1 MSRSLNKVTLIGNLG
16 NDPEVRSTTG
26 GNRVA
31 TFSLATSRSWND
43 ASGTKQ
49 EKTEWHRCVV
59 WNTKSSQLADI
70 VEKYVKKGD
79 KLYVEGRI
87 EYRQW
92 QDKDGQTRYST
103 EINVRELIMLGGGSG
118 GGRSGADAD
127 SEAANGTRARAGSAA
142 KAKAGGGDDFEDFP
156 GALADEDDDLP
167 FCRRVSGKR
176 TGGAPAKERH
186 PFSFSGVSRSVRGQH
201 VQPLLVQRQPDREV
215 RSRADRDRSGAGQ
228 LRAGQQSRDDVDA
241 AANRDVLGNRER
253 LGATSE
259 DGAEPASARA
269 RRAHEDV
276 RLGERLVLELD
287 RRRLVRLRIDVGDR
301 TIAMT
306 RREGDEGGEDERV
319 PGARGVKRESG
330 HEDPRE

>member
-43 ASGTKQ
+43 AAGSKQ

-70 VEKYVKKGD
+70 VERYVKKGD

-92 QDKDGQTRYST
+92 QDKENQTRYST

-118 GGRSGADAD
+118 GAARTGGGDVE
-127 SEAANGTRARAGSAA
+127 SESANGSRSRAATPA
-142 KAKAGGGDDFEDFP
+142 KAKSGAGGDDFEDFP

-167 FCRRVSGKR
+167 F
-176 TGGAPAKERH
+176 
-186 PFSFSGVSRSVRGQH
+186 
-201 VQPLLVQRQPDREV
+201 
-215 RSRADRDRSGAGQ
+215 
-228 LRAGQQSRDDVDA
+228 
-241 AANRDVLGNRER
+241 
-253 LGATSE
+253 
-259 DGAEPASARA
+259 
-269 RRAHEDV
+269 
-276 RLGERLVLELD
+276 
-287 RRRLVRLRIDVGDR
+287 
-301 TIAMT
+301 
-306 RREGDEGGEDERV
+306 
-319 PGARGVKRESG
+319 
-330 HEDPRE
+330 

>member
-43 ASGTKQ
+43 ASGNKQ

-103 EINVRELIMLGGGSG
+103 EINVRELIMLGGGRG
-118 GGRSGADAD
+118 GGDSD
-127 SEAANGTRARAGSAA
+127 SESNGARTRAAAPA
-142 KAKAGGGDDFEDFP
+142 KAKTAGGEDFEDFP
-156 GALADEDDDLP
+156 GALSDEDDDLP
-167 FCRRVSGKR
+167 F
-176 TGGAPAKERH
+176 
-186 PFSFSGVSRSVRGQH
+186 
-201 VQPLLVQRQPDREV
+201 
-215 RSRADRDRSGAGQ
+215 
-228 LRAGQQSRDDVDA
+228 
-241 AANRDVLGNRER
+241 
-253 LGATSE
+253 
-259 DGAEPASARA
+259 
-269 RRAHEDV
+269 
-276 RLGERLVLELD
+276 
-287 RRRLVRLRIDVGDR
+287 
-301 TIAMT
+301 
-306 RREGDEGGEDERV
+306 
-319 PGARGVKRESG
+319 
-330 HEDPRE
+330 

>member
-79 KLYVEGRI
+79 KLYIEGRI

-92 QDKDGQTRYST
+92 QDKENQTRYST

-118 GGRSGADAD
+118 GGGGAPRGD
-127 SEAANGTRARAGSAA
+127 SEGEGQRLRVMPA
-142 KAKAGGGDDFEDFP
+142 KAKAGAAGGSGGDDFEDFP

-167 FCRRVSGKR
+167 F
-176 TGGAPAKERH
+176 
-186 PFSFSGVSRSVRGQH
+186 
-201 VQPLLVQRQPDREV
+201 
-215 RSRADRDRSGAGQ
+215 
-228 LRAGQQSRDDVDA
+228 
-241 AANRDVLGNRER
+241 
-253 LGATSE
+253 
-259 DGAEPASARA
+259 
-269 RRAHEDV
+269 
-276 RLGERLVLELD
+276 
-287 RRRLVRLRIDVGDR
+287 
-301 TIAMT
+301 
-306 RREGDEGGEDERV
+306 
-319 PGARGVKRESG
+319 
-330 HEDPRE
+330 